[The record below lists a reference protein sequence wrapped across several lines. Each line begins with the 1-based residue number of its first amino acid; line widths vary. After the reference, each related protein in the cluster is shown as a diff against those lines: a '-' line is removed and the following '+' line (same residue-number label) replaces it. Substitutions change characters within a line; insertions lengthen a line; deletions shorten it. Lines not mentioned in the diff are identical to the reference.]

1 MIGGSFSNNEPISF
15 KMKQDLLPKI
25 QGKTLLIPSF
35 DELKKQYQ
43 STIRQERIKSFNNW
57 VQYTK
62 ATSVTPFDSFEEEI
76 MKSRIIIIKAFHV
89 PANNQTTSS

>member
-1 MIGGSFSNNEPISF
+1 MFSNNEPISF

-25 QGKTLLIPSF
+25 QGKTLLIPSLHSLLQ
-35 DELKKQYQ
+35 E

-76 MKSRIIIIKAFHV
+76 MKSRIIIIKESKDAI
-89 PANNQTTSS
+89 PRMDQRKENSDT